1 MDPVSVNY
9 KGIFMTQATVTIYS
23 SRLPRL
29 TISVNTLVQ
38 FHRQRAFL
46 GRCRDDG
53 RLGQTLGGEIFVL
66 EVSHE
71 VGNLSAIGMNKRVH
85 CLPMIVVLHTISI
98 PRK

>member
-9 KGIFMTQATVTIYS
+9 KGVFMTQTTVTIHS
-23 SRLPRL
+23 SRLAML

-38 FHRQRAFL
+38 LHRQRAAL

-66 EVSHE
+66 EVSHQ
-71 VGNLSAIGMNKRVH
+71 VGNLSAIDMNKRAH
-85 CLPMIVVLHTISI
+85 RLAMILVLHTISI